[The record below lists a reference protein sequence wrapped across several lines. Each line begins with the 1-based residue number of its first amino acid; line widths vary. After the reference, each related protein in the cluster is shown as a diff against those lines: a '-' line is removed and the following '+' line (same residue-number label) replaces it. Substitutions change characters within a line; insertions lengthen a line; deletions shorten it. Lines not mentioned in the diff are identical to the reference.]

1 MKKKWNRLAAT
12 LLALTMLL
20 ALAACGQSGTAS
32 TGQPTPAPV
41 SQAPETPA
49 PTSSQPDPDDLTVVR
64 SMQLQYAGNF
74 AVDYCANGC
83 KIITDGGD
91 QKFLWVPDGA
101 PVPPDTGGMTVL
113 QAPLTKLGCF
123 STTHATLFHAIGA
136 LDKINLVTTAQDKW
150 YIEEVAQQIADGRTI
165 FVGKNSEPD
174 YELISA
180 AAPQIILISTNTL
193 HGSDEVLAK
202 LDELGIPYI
211 ADSQHLENHPLGR
224 VEWVKLVG
232 ALLDMEEEADAY
244 FNDAVAKVNAV
255 VEQVKGESAHPT
267 IMQTYIFKGTV
278 YVRNGGDYVNKM
290 LELAGG
296 TYPFA
301 ELEPDKGGNT
311 KMTVEEFYKDAVDT
325 EILIYDNTSDVSV
338 STVADILANGD
349 YLADMRAV
357 KEGNVWGI
365 NKNYW
370 QSADD
375 VATMIEDIATI
386 IYHPENADSLYYF
399 YKLPAE

>member
-1 MKKKWNRLAAT
+1 MIAI
-12 LLALTMLL
+12 
-20 ALAACGQSGTAS
+20 ACDHAGI
-32 TGQPTPAPV
+32 
-41 SQAPETPA
+41 
-49 PTSSQPDPDDLTVVR
+49 DLKPHVI
-64 SMQLQYAGNF
+64 
-74 AVDYCANGC
+74 AV
-83 KIITDGGD
+83 
-91 QKFLWVPDGA
+91 
-101 PVPPDTGGMTVL
+101 
-113 QAPLTKLGCF
+113 
-123 STTHATLFHAIGA
+123 
-136 LDKINLVTTAQDKW
+136 
-150 YIEEVAQQIADGRTI
+150 
-165 FVGKNSEPD
+165 
-174 YELISA
+174 
-180 AAPQIILISTNTL
+180 
-193 HGSDEVLAK
+193 

-244 FNDAVAKVNAV
+244 FDEEVQRVNAV
-255 VEQVKGESAHPT
+255 AESVAGESEHPT
-267 IMQTYIFKGTV
+267 ILQTYIFKGTV

-301 ELEPDKGGNT
+301 ELEPGQGGNT
-311 KMTVEEFYKDAVDT
+311 KMTVEKFYQGAVDA

-349 YLADMRAV
+349 YLADMKAIQ
-357 KEGNVWGI
+357 EGNVWGI
-365 NKNYW
+365 QKNYW

-386 IYHPENADSLYYF
+386 IYHPEDADQLHYF

>member
-1 MKKKWNRLAAT
+1 MIHHLNRAAGLCLT
-12 LLALTMLL
+12 AALLLT
-20 ALAACGQSGTAS
+20 AAGCGQQTVPESPSPSPVVETA
-32 TGQPTPAPV
+32 A
-41 SQAPETPA
+41 A
-49 PTSSQPDPDDLTVVR
+49 DKNDLTVVR
-64 SMQLQYAGNF
+64 SMELQYANNF

-83 KIITDGGD
+83 KIITDGAG
-91 QKFLWVPDGA
+91 QKFLWVPEGGE
-101 PVPPDTGGMTVL
+101 VPDDTGDMTVL

-136 LDKINLVTTAQDKW
+136 LDKVSLVTTDKDKW
-150 YIEEVAQQIADGRTI
+150 HIEQIAQQIEDGTTTY
-165 FVGKNSEPD
+165 VGKNSAPD

-180 AAPQIILISTNTL
+180 AAPQIILISANTM

-244 FNDAVAKVNAV
+244 FDEEVQRVNAV
-255 VEQVKGESAHPT
+255 AESVAGESDCTVTLDDARDEQVVLFSYPVVT
-267 IMQTYIFKGTV
+267 
-278 YVRNGGDYVNKM
+278 DYLSIEISSVNKM

-301 ELEPDKGGNT
+301 ELEPGQGGNT
-311 KMTVEEFYKDAVDT
+311 KMTVEEFYQGAVDA

-349 YLADMRAV
+349 YLADMKAIQ
-357 KEGNVWGI
+357 EGNVWGI
-365 NKNYW
+365 QKNYW

-386 IYHPENADSLYYF
+386 IYHPEDADQLHYF